1 MELKHYFAVL
11 AKWAWLLLLAPI
23 VVAAI
28 SFAVSKRM
36 EPVYQ
41 ASTTLL
47 ISQTGDAS
55 RADYNALLT
64 SERIAKTYA
73 ELITKRPV
81 LEKVISDLQLEMT
94 PRQLAGD
101 IDVSLPSSTQL
112 LIVRARSNDPTQ
124 AVAIANSLAATFLER
139 NGQSGHTTYS
149 AYEQVI
155 TGQLQRVQGEI
166 YTIQQELNVALE
178 REKALADSPTEEGA
192 ILLLDREI
200 RQLQQSLDDA
210 RRTYATLLSS
220 YLQISDQDNSAIQME
235 IVEPA
240 ALPARKIRPRIAFNT
255 GIAAFAGL
263 MLALGLVFLLDYLDE
278 SLETP
283 ESVEQALGIPA
294 LSTVPSIADRKALP
308 DLPMALMRPTSSYA
322 EALRG
327 LRTSIQFNM
336 LREKQRT
343 LLVTST
349 FPQEGKSTTLAN
361 LGVVMAQAGKR
372 VLLVD
377 ADLRQGNLHSAFG
390 VSNRVG
396 LADLLEH
403 RLLPDESNLADT
415 GIPNLL
421 LLPHGS
427 RPTAS
432 SELLGSDHM
441 TALLEHLSRF
451 VDVILLDSPPVL
463 ALTDALVL
471 APQVDGVLVVVQV
484 GRVSRPDARKA
495 VRHLQSVGANLMGA
509 ILTQGKVSS
518 SEYYGYYLPQTGR
531 FRRLLNFLVPT
542 ALQRL

>member
-23 VVAAI
+23 VVASI

-81 LEKVISDLQLEMT
+81 LEKVITDLQLEMT

-112 LIVRARSNDPTQ
+112 LIVRVRSNDAIQ
-124 AVAIANSLAATFLER
+124 AVAIANSVAATFLER
-139 NGQSGHTTYS
+139 NGRSGHTTYS

-155 TGQLQRVQGEI
+155 SGQLQKVQGEI
-166 YTIQQELNVALE
+166 QTVQQDLNAALE
-178 REKALADSPTEEGA
+178 RKKTLPDDAEEGVA
-192 ILLLDREI
+192 LLLDREI

-278 SLETP
+278 SLESL

-294 LSTVPSIADRKALP
+294 LTIVPSITDREASS
-308 DLPMALMRPTSSYA
+308 DQPMALLRPTSTYA

-343 LLVTST
+343 LLVTSS

-361 LGVVMAQAGKR
+361 LGLVMAQAGKR

-377 ADLRQGNLHSAFG
+377 ADLRQGNLHTVFG

-396 LADLLEH
+396 LTDLLVH
-403 RLLPDESNLADT
+403 RLLPDESTLADT
-415 GIPNLL
+415 GIPNLF
-421 LLPHGS
+421 LLPHGA

-441 TALLEHLSRF
+441 AALLEHLNRF
-451 VDVILLDSPPVL
+451 VDVILVDSPPVL

-471 APQVDGVLVVVQV
+471 APQVDGVLMVVQV
-484 GRVSRPDARKA
+484 GRVSRPDAQKA
-495 VRHLQSVGANLMGA
+495 IRHLQSVGANLMGA